1 MNGELLWLSLALDV
15 VKANQQCLLNMLVLD
30 ECPLNICS

>member
-1 MNGELLWLSLALDV
+1 MNGELLGLSLALDV
-15 VKANQQCLLNMLVLD
+15 VKANQQCSLNMLVLD